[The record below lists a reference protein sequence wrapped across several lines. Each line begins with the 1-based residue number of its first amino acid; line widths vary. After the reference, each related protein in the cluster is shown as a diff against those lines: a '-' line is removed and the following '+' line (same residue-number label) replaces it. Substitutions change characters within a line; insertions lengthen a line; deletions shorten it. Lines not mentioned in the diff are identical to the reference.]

1 MRTLATPAPSDASV
15 DAVLA
20 VNPLHRPSPRLTAAA
35 GRAGALGV
43 LELPGRRRD
52 AIEAL
57 RRTARWSGG
66 RPFGVRV
73 RPGCPLGVADLPEG
87 ATTVLLADPARTAAD
102 FPGRRVLVEVTS
114 LAGAADAVH
123 AGAAGLLLRGSECGG
138 RVGELSTFVLLQ
150 GVLADPGIAVPVWA
164 WGGIGP
170 RTAAAAVAGGAAGVV
185 LDVQLALLDEAEPDA
200 ETAEALGSLDGSES
214 VLVDGVRFLRRRGPQ
229 APEQPTDSAAAERA
243 FAATDPLRRL
253 LPVGQDG
260 YLAASFAA
268 RSATVAEAVRRVRD
282 AIGRATV
289 GERAATALAEDSAG
303 ARALGTRL
311 PVAQGPM
318 TRVSDEP
325 AFAAAVAADGALPFL
340 ALALADAARTRA
352 MLERTRDSLPE
363 GASWGVGILGFAD
376 EQVKE
381 AQLAVVR
388 ELKPTHAVIAGGRPA
403 QAAALEAEGISA
415 FLHVP
420 SPGLLRQF
428 LAAGARKFIFE
439 GAECGG
445 HIGPRNSFPL
455 WEAQTE
461 VLREFLAEQG
471 PAAATE
477 LTVLLAGGIHDAR
490 SAAMAATVAAPL
502 TEAGAAFGV
511 LMGTAYLVTAEAV
524 GAGAIRPLF
533 QRRVLAADRTDLLE
547 TAPGHATRC
556 AASEVTRDFAAL
568 RDELTAQGVPDRE
581 VWERLERFN
590 VGRLRIASKG
600 VERVGDELRAVDEE
614 RQGTEGMFMAGEVSV
629 LRAEVTTI
637 AALHREVTEGAA
649 AWLAERAAAVP
660 APSAEEAPAP
670 LRVAV
675 IGMAAMFPGAR
686 DLGEFWANV
695 VSGTDSITEVPAE
708 RWDPEL
714 YYAPDGDGE
723 RTPSRWGGFLPRI
736 PFDPLSYGIPP
747 ASLPSIEPVQL
758 LALEAARRAL
768 ADAGY
773 QGPEA
778 DHRRTSVIFG
788 AEAGSDL
795 ANASTLRTVLPAYV
809 GTLPPGLEEQ
819 LPKLTED
826 SFPGMLANVI
836 AGRIANRLDLGGAN
850 YTVDAACASSLTAVD
865 AACKELVTGT
875 SDLVLCGGAD
885 LHNGINDY
893 LLFSSVHALSPSGR
907 SATFDAS
914 ADGIALG
921 EGVACV
927 ALKRLADAERDGD
940 RIYAVIDGVG
950 SASDG
955 RGLGLTAPRPE
966 GQRAAL
972 TRAYTNARISP
983 AEVGLI
989 EAHGTGTVVG
999 DRTELATLTEVFRE
1013 HGAEPG
1019 SCAIGSV
1026 KSQIG
1031 HTKCAAGLAGLIKAT
1046 LALYHGVKPPTL
1058 HLGNPNPAWEADT
1071 SPFAFHTSTAPWA
1084 VEPADRIAG
1093 VSAFGFGGT
1102 NFHVVLRAHDQA
1114 PAAHALDAW
1123 PAELF
1128 TFRGREEQAAV
1139 KAVRALLALIDQDG
1153 GHSRLRDLARHA
1165 AHRSD
1170 QAAVRGEPVLI
1181 AVVARSSAELPEL
1194 LRRAAEGEHA
1204 PADGIH
1210 LARAVPREVAEG
1222 RLALLF
1228 PGQGSQRP
1236 GMLAPLF
1243 AAFPGLHRHLHLGA
1257 RWADALFPPAALDAE
1272 AAARTRARI
1281 TDTAVAQPALGIT
1294 ALAATELLSSLGV
1307 RPAMA
1312 GGHSYGELAA
1322 LAAAGVFT
1330 PDELLAAS
1338 AARAEAILGRV
1349 PEGDAGTMAA
1359 VGASAGQVEEV
1370 LRLAD
1375 LEGDVVA
1382 ANHNSPTQTVISGP
1396 SEAIAAAVAQLKD
1409 AGYSAKP
1416 LSVACAFHSPLLD
1429 GAGEDFGTHL
1439 AGLDLPAPAFPVW
1452 ANRTAARYPDDAEG
1466 IRAELTAQLG
1476 SPVRFA
1482 EQIEAMYEA
1491 GARVFV
1497 EAGPGRVL
1505 SRLVADVLG
1514 DRPHRTVPL
1523 EGGRDGGLPAFLT
1536 ALAQLA
1542 VSGTE
1547 LRTRP
1552 LFTGRDTVDPATAK
1566 AVRRAGFTIDG
1577 HLLRRA
1583 DGAFPPHALLPA
1595 RPVTEFTVS
1604 DPRHLPA
1611 PAAGPE
1617 ALIAEFLRSSR
1628 EMVSAQRDV
1637 LLSYL
1642 GAPEL
1647 PPGTTRSTTQAIPA
1661 AHIVPAVTTST
1672 AAAPG
1677 PVPAPVTAPAPA
1689 AAPGASVLDTVLEVV
1704 AGLTGYPV
1712 DMLEPDLDLEAD
1724 LSIDSIKRAEIAG
1737 ELAARLGVAAEGGEQ
1752 LEELSGVRTAE
1763 GMASLLAARLGT
1775 PAAVPSAAPAS
1786 AAAGA
1791 RDRDV
1796 PVLDTVLEVVAGL
1809 TGYPVDMLEP
1819 DLDLEADLSI
1829 DSIKRTEI
1837 VGELGD
1843 RLALNAAGADLEA
1856 LSGART
1862 VAALGALLEAA
1873 LGSVPAPAEAPTPTP
1888 TPAVDGPRPEITAPQ
1903 RLLFTEHVLEP
1914 VTARPEPGRRVQL
1927 LGGGETAIELSAL
1940 LAEAGVETELVPD
1953 GELPAAGEETV
1964 VHLTPLDA
1972 EGPVLPGAFALYQ
1985 RVLAAGPRRLLAAD
1999 RRGAGAPSG
2008 LRGFFR
2014 TVAREYPE
2022 THATL
2027 AEIPDGASAAEAA
2040 RALFAELA
2048 APEHEPV
2055 VLLDQGGGRRA
2066 PRLALT
2072 PLGSIAT
2079 SGAGPAGDGTA
2090 EAEAVGLD
2098 RESVVLLVGGA
2109 RGITARFARTLA
2121 AAARCRLV
2129 LFGRTPEPAAA
2140 EDPATAG
2147 ATDRASLRGAL
2158 LAAKLTTTPA
2168 DTERRVSAILAEREV
2183 RATLAALREM
2193 GGEVEYQRVDVTDTE
2208 AVGAAV
2214 KEVYAQYGRLDGL
2227 VYAAGLI
2234 EDKLI
2239 AEKTPESFARVFTTK
2254 ADGARTVLDAVDRLP
2269 VSPRFAVLFGSIAAA
2284 LGNRGQS
2291 DYAGANDAL
2300 EELGRRWSGAERR
2313 GLTVHWG
2320 PWAASETGG
2329 GMVGPELMRS
2339 YAARG
2344 IKLIDLEEGPL
2355 SLLRELAYGAPDE
2368 HTVVLTASGW

>member
-1 MRTLATPAPSDASV
+1 MRTLATPAPSEAPA

-43 LELPGRRRD
+43 LELPERRRD
-52 AIEAL
+52 ALEVL

-87 ATTVLLADPARTAAD
+87 ATTVLLADPARTAAA

-114 LAGAADAVH
+114 LAGAADAVQ
-123 AGAAGLLLRGSECGG
+123 AGAAGLLLRGGECGG
-138 RVGELSTFVLLQ
+138 RAGELSTFVLLQ

-185 LDVQLALLDEAEPDA
+185 LDVQLALLDEAEPEA
-200 ETAEALGSLDGSES
+200 ETVEALGSLDGSES

-229 APEQPTDSAAAERA
+229 APEPPADGAAVERA
-243 FAATDPLRRL
+243 FAAADPPRRL

-268 RSATVAEAVRRVRD
+268 RSATVAEAVRRARD

-289 GERAATALAEDSAG
+289 DTRAAAALAEGSAG
-303 ARALGTRL
+303 ARALGSRL
-311 PVAQGPM
+311 PIAQGPM

-352 MLERTRDSLPE
+352 MLERTRDALPE

-376 EQVKE
+376 ERVKE

-388 ELKPTHAVIAGGRPA
+388 ELKPTHAIIAGGRPA
-403 QAAALEAEGISA
+403 QAAALEAEGIST

-461 VLREFLAEQG
+461 VLREFLDEQG

-477 LTVLLAGGIHDAR
+477 LTVLFAGGIHDAR

-600 VERVGDELRAVDEE
+600 VERVGDELRPVDEE
-614 RQGTEGMFMAGEVSV
+614 RQGAEGMFMAGEVSV

-637 AALHREVTEGAA
+637 ADLHREVTEGTAV
-649 AWLAERAAAVP
+649 WLAERAATVP
-660 APSAEEAPAP
+660 APAAEEAPAP

-675 IGMAAMFPGAR
+675 VGMAAMFPGAR

-695 VSGTDSITEVPAE
+695 VSGTDSVTEVPAE

-773 QGPEA
+773 AGPEA

-795 ANASTLRTVLPAYV
+795 SNASTLRTVLPAYV

-940 RIYAVIDGVG
+940 CIYAVIDGVG

-972 TRAYTNARISP
+972 TRAYANARVSP

-1031 HTKCAAGLAGLIKAT
+1031 HTKCAAGLAGLIKTA
-1046 LALYHGVKPPTL
+1046 LALHHGVKPPTL

-1071 SPFAFHTSTAPWA
+1071 SPFAFHTATAPWA

-1128 TFRGREEQAAV
+1128 TFRGHQEQAAI
-1139 KAVRALLALIDQDG
+1139 KAVRALLTLIEQDG
-1153 GHSRLRDLARHA
+1153 GHARLRDLARHA

-1170 QAAVRGEPVLI
+1170 QAAVRGEPVQI
-1181 AVVARSSAELPEL
+1181 AVVARSSAELPQL

-1222 RLALLF
+1222 QLALLF

-1243 AAFPGLHRHLHLGA
+1243 VAFPGLHRHLHLGA

-1272 AAARTRARI
+1272 AAARTQARI

-1294 ALAATELLSSLGV
+1294 ALAATDLLGSLGV

-1359 VGASAGQVEEV
+1359 VGASADQVEEV
-1370 LRLAD
+1370 LRLAELAD
-1375 LEGDVVA
+1375 DVVA

-1396 SEAIAAAVAQLKD
+1396 SEAVTAAVAGLKD
-1409 AGYSAKP
+1409 AGYGAKP

-1439 AGLDLPAPAFPVW
+1439 AGLDLPTPAFPVW

-1505 SRLVADVLG
+1505 SRLVTDVLG

-1523 EGGRDGGLPAFLT
+1523 EDGRDGGLPAFLT

-1566 AVRRAGFTIDG
+1566 AVRRAGFTVDG

-1647 PPGTTRSTTQAIPA
+1647 PPGTTTRPTAQAIPA
-1661 AHIVPAVTTST
+1661 APVVPAVTTSS
-1672 AAAPG
+1672 ADAPG
-1677 PVPAPVTAPAPA
+1677 PVAVPVTVPA
-1689 AAPGASVLDTVLEVV
+1689 AAPGGSVLDTVLEVV

-1775 PAAVPSAAPAS
+1775 SAAVPTAAPAP

-1791 RDRDV
+1791 
-1796 PVLDTVLEVVAGL
+1796 
-1809 TGYPVDMLEP
+1809 
-1819 DLDLEADLSI
+1819 
-1829 DSIKRTEI
+1829 
-1837 VGELGD
+1837 
-1843 RLALNAAGADLEA
+1843 
-1856 LSGART
+1856 
-1862 VAALGALLEAA
+1862 
-1873 LGSVPAPAEAPTPTP
+1873 
-1888 TPAVDGPRPEITAPQ
+1888 
-1903 RLLFTEHVLEP
+1903 
-1914 VTARPEPGRRVQL
+1914 
-1927 LGGGETAIELSAL
+1927 
-1940 LAEAGVETELVPD
+1940 
-1953 GELPAAGEETV
+1953 
-1964 VHLTPLDA
+1964 
-1972 EGPVLPGAFALYQ
+1972 
-1985 RVLAAGPRRLLAAD
+1985 
-1999 RRGAGAPSG
+1999 
-2008 LRGFFR
+2008 
-2014 TVAREYPE
+2014 
-2022 THATL
+2022 
-2027 AEIPDGASAAEAA
+2027 
-2040 RALFAELA
+2040 
-2048 APEHEPV
+2048 
-2055 VLLDQGGGRRA
+2055 
-2066 PRLALT
+2066 
-2072 PLGSIAT
+2072 
-2079 SGAGPAGDGTA
+2079 
-2090 EAEAVGLD
+2090 
-2098 RESVVLLVGGA
+2098 
-2109 RGITARFARTLA
+2109 
-2121 AAARCRLV
+2121 
-2129 LFGRTPEPAAA
+2129 
-2140 EDPATAG
+2140 
-2147 ATDRASLRGAL
+2147 
-2158 LAAKLTTTPA
+2158 
-2168 DTERRVSAILAEREV
+2168 
-2183 RATLAALREM
+2183 
-2193 GGEVEYQRVDVTDTE
+2193 
-2208 AVGAAV
+2208 
-2214 KEVYAQYGRLDGL
+2214 
-2227 VYAAGLI
+2227 
-2234 EDKLI
+2234 
-2239 AEKTPESFARVFTTK
+2239 
-2254 ADGARTVLDAVDRLP
+2254 
-2269 VSPRFAVLFGSIAAA
+2269 
-2284 LGNRGQS
+2284 
-2291 DYAGANDAL
+2291 
-2300 EELGRRWSGAERR
+2300 
-2313 GLTVHWG
+2313 
-2320 PWAASETGG
+2320 
-2329 GMVGPELMRS
+2329 
-2339 YAARG
+2339 
-2344 IKLIDLEEGPL
+2344 
-2355 SLLRELAYGAPDE
+2355 
-2368 HTVVLTASGW
+2368 

>member
-1 MRTLATPAPSDASV
+1 MRMLATPALPEAPTDT
-15 DAVLA
+15 VLA
-20 VNPLHRPSPRLTAAA
+20 VNPLHRPSPRLTAAC

-43 LELPGRRRD
+43 LELPESRRD
-52 AIEAL
+52 AVEVL
-57 RRTARWSGG
+57 HRTARWSGG
-66 RPFGVRV
+66 RPFGVRL
-73 RPGCPLGVADLPEG
+73 RPGCPLDAADLPDG
-87 ATTVLLADPARTAAD
+87 VTTVLLADPTRPAAD
-102 FPGRRVLVEVTS
+102 FPGRRVLAEVTG
-114 LAGAADAVH
+114 LAEAADAVR
-123 AGAAGLLLRGSECGG
+123 AGAHGLLLRGGECGG
-138 RVGELSTFVLLQ
+138 PAGELSTFVLLQ
-150 GVLADPGIAVPVWA
+150 GVLADPRITVPVWA

-185 LDVQLALLDEAEPDA
+185 LDIQLALLDEAEPDA
-200 ETAEALGSLDGSES
+200 ETVDALGSLDGSES
-214 VLVDGVRFLRRRGPQ
+214 VLVDGVRLLRRRGPR
-229 APEQPTDSAAAERA
+229 APEPPADRAAAERA
-243 FAATDPLRRL
+243 FASADPARRL

-260 YLAASFAA
+260 YLAAAFAA
-268 RSATVAEAVRRVRD
+268 RSTTVAEAVRTVRD
-282 AIGRATV
+282 AIGLATAR
-289 GERAATALAEDSAG
+289 GEAGAALAEGSAG

-311 PVAQGPM
+311 PIAQGPM

-325 AFAAAVAADGALPFL
+325 DFAAAVAAEGALPFL
-340 ALALADAARTRA
+340 ALALADATRTRA
-352 MLERTRDSLPE
+352 LLSRTRDTLPE
-363 GASWGVGILGFAD
+363 GAAWGVGILGFAD
-376 EQVKE
+376 ERVKE
-381 AQLAVVR
+381 EQLAVVK
-388 ELKPTHAVIAGGRPA
+388 ELRPSHAVIAGGRPA
-403 QAAALEAEGISA
+403 QAAALEAEGIST

-428 LAAGARKFIFE
+428 LAAGARKFVFE

-461 VLREFLAEQG
+461 VLRAFVAEQG
-471 PAAATE
+471 PPAASE
-477 LTVLLAGGIHDAR
+477 LTVLFAGGIHDAR

-511 LMGTAYLVTAEAV
+511 LMGTAYLFTAEAV
-524 GAGAIRPLF
+524 EAGAIRPLF
-533 QRRVLAADRTDLLE
+533 QRRVVAAERTDLLE

-568 RDELTAQGVPDRE
+568 RDGLTAEGVPDRE
-581 VWERLERFN
+581 IWERLERFN
-590 VGRLRIASKG
+590 VGRLRLASKG
-600 VERVGDELRAVDEE
+600 VERVGDDLRAVDEE
-614 RQGTEGMFMAGEVSV
+614 RQGAEGMFMAGEVSV
-629 LRAEVTTI
+629 LRSAVTTV

-649 AWLAERAAAVP
+649 AWLAERAAAVAAPP
-660 APSAEEAPAP
+660 AGQAPPP
-670 LRVAV
+670 LRIAV
-675 IGMAAMFPGAR
+675 VGMAAMFPGAR

-695 VSGTDSITEVPAE
+695 VSGADSVTEVPAE

-773 QGPEA
+773 AGADA

-795 ANASTLRTVLPAYV
+795 ANASTLRTVLPGYV
-809 GTLPPGLEEQ
+809 GALPPGLDAQ
-819 LPKLTED
+819 LPRLTED

-940 RIYAVIDGVG
+940 RVYAVIDGVG

-972 TRAYTNARISP
+972 DRAYANARVSP

-999 DRTELATLTEVFRE
+999 DRTELATLTEVFAE
-1013 HGAEPG
+1013 HGAAPG
-1019 SCAIGSV
+1019 SCAVGSV

-1031 HTKCAAGLAGLIKAT
+1031 HTKCAAGLAGLVKTT
-1046 LALYHGVKPPTL
+1046 LALHHGVKPPTL
-1058 HLGNPNPAWEADT
+1058 HLSRPNPAWDADT
-1071 SPFAFHTSTAPWA
+1071 SPFVFHTSAVPWA
-1084 VEPADRIAG
+1084 AEPAERIAG

-1102 NFHVVLRAHDQA
+1102 NFHVVLRAYDQA

-1128 TFRGREEQAAV
+1128 LFRGRDEEAAA
-1139 KAVRALLALIDQDG
+1139 KAVRALLALIEQDG
-1153 GHSRLRDLARHA
+1153 GHSRLRDLAH
-1165 AHRSD
+1165 H
-1170 QAAVRGEPVLI
+1170 AAVRGDQAALRGEPVRV
-1181 AVVARSSAELPEL
+1181 AVVAPSPERLPEL
-1194 LRRAAEGEHA
+1194 LRRAADGEHA

-1210 LARAVPREVAEG
+1210 LARAVPPEVEEG

-1236 GMLAPLF
+1236 GMLAALF
-1243 AAFPGLHRHLHLGA
+1243 TAFPTLHHHLHRGA
-1257 RWADALFPPAALDAE
+1257 RWADALFPPAALDAG
-1272 AAARTRARI
+1272 AAARDQARI

-1294 ALAATELLSSLGV
+1294 ALAATELLTSLGV

-1312 GGHSYGELAA
+1312 AGHSYGELAA
-1322 LAAAGVFT
+1322 LAAAGVLT

-1338 AARAEAILGRV
+1338 AARAEAVLGRT
-1349 PEGDAGTMAA
+1349 PADDPGTMAA
-1359 VGASAGQVEEV
+1359 VGATADQVEEV
-1370 LRLAD
+1370 LRLAG
-1375 LEGDVVA
+1375 LASDVVA

-1396 SEAIAAAVAQLKD
+1396 TEAVAAAVAHLKD
-1409 AGYSAKP
+1409 AGHTAKQ
-1416 LSVACAFHSPLLD
+1416 LKVACAFHSPLLA
-1429 GAGEDFGTHL
+1429 GAGDDFGAHL
-1439 AGLDLPAPAFPVW
+1439 GELALPAPAFPVW
-1452 ANRTAARYPDDAEG
+1452 ANRTAAPYPEGAAG
-1466 IRAELTAQLG
+1466 IRAELMAQLG

-1505 SRLVADVLG
+1505 SRLVGDVLG
-1514 DRPHRTVPL
+1514 DRPHRAVPL
-1523 EGGRDGGLPAFLT
+1523 EGVRDGGLPAFLT

-1542 VSGTE
+1542 VSGVA
-1547 LRTRP
+1547 LRARP
-1552 LFTGRDTVDPATAK
+1552 LFTGRDTVDPATAGS
-1566 AVRRAGFTIDG
+1566 VRRAGFTVDG

-1583 DGAFPPHALLPA
+1583 DGTLPPHALHPA
-1595 RPVTEFTVS
+1595 RPVTEFALS
-1604 DPRHLPA
+1604 DPRPLTA

-1642 GAPEL
+1642 GAPE
-1647 PPGTTRSTTQAIPA
+1647 PA
-1661 AHIVPAVTTST
+1661 SATAWAPSPAETVPSLA
-1672 AAAPG
+1672 
-1677 PVPAPVTAPAPA
+1677 TAPAPA
-1689 AAPGASVLDTVLEVV
+1689 VVPSTALVATAVTASGGAPATSVLDTVLAVV
-1704 AGLTGYPV
+1704 AERTGYPV
-1712 DMLEPDLDLEAD
+1712 EMLEADLDLEAD
-1724 LSIDSIKRAEIAG
+1724 LS
-1737 ELAARLGVAAEGGEQ
+1737 V
-1752 LEELSGVRTAE
+1752 
-1763 GMASLLAARLGT
+1763 
-1775 PAAVPSAAPAS
+1775 
-1786 AAAGA
+1786 
-1791 RDRDV
+1791 
-1796 PVLDTVLEVVAGL
+1796 
-1809 TGYPVDMLEP
+1809 
-1819 DLDLEADLSI
+1819 

-1837 VGELGD
+1837 AGELGA
-1843 RLALNAAGADLEA
+1843 RLGLDTAETDLDALG
-1856 LSGART
+1856 GART
-1862 VAALGALLEAA
+1862 VRALSALLEAA
-1873 LGSVPAPAEAPTPTP
+1873 VGTAPAS
-1888 TPAVDGPRPEITAPQ
+1888 TPAAAPPAVAPAADGPRPEITAPQ
-1903 RLLFTEHVLEP
+1903 RLLFAERVLEP
-1914 VTARPEPGRRVQL
+1914 ATARPESGGRAL
-1927 LGGGETAIELSAL
+1927 LIGGGEIATALAAL
-1940 LAEAGVETELVPD
+1940 LTEAGVTADLVPA
-1953 GELPAAGEETV
+1953 GHLPATGAETV

-1972 EGPVLPGAFALYQ
+1972 QSPVLPSEFALYQ
-1985 RVLAAGPRRLLAAD
+1985 HLLAAGPRRLLAAD
-1999 RRGAGAPSG
+1999 RRGTGTPSG

-2014 TVAREYPE
+2014 TVAREYPG
-2022 THATL
+2022 TRATL
-2027 AEIPDGASAAEAA
+2027 AEVHDTASPAEAA
-2040 RALFAELA
+2040 QALFAELA
-2048 APEHEPV
+2048 APEGEPV
-2055 VLLDQGGGRRA
+2055 VLIDRGGRRS
-2066 PRLALT
+2066 ALHLRPT
-2072 PLGSIAT
+2072 PLGAIAT
-2079 SGAGPAGDGTA
+2079 SGAGPAGDGVA

-2098 RESVVLLVGGA
+2098 RDSVVLLVGGA

-2121 AAARCRLV
+2121 AASRCRLV
-2129 LFGRTPEPAAA
+2129 LFGRTPEPAPA
-2140 EDPATAG
+2140 EDELTATAQ
-2147 ATDRASLRGAL
+2147 DRAALRGAL
-2158 LAAKLTTTPA
+2158 LAGGLTTTPA
-2168 DTERRVSAILAEREV
+2168 ETERRVAAILAEREV
-2183 RATLAALREM
+2183 RATLAAVREL
-2193 GGEVEYQRVDVTDTE
+2193 GGEAEYQRVDVRDAE

-2214 KEVYAQYGRLDGL
+2214 KQVYAQYGRLDGL
-2227 VYAAGLI
+2227 VHAAGLI

-2239 AEKTPESFARVFTTK
+2239 AEKSPESFARVFATK

-2291 DYAGANDAL
+2291 DYAAANDVL

-2320 PWAASETGG
+2320 PWSASETGG

-2368 HTVVLTASGW
+2368 HTVVYTASGW

>member
-43 LELPGRRRD
+43 LELPERRRD

-73 RPGCPLGVADLPEG
+73 RSGCPLGVADLPEG

-138 RVGELSTFVLLQ
+138 RAGELSTFVLLQ

-477 LTVLLAGGIHDAR
+477 LTVLFAGGIHDAR

-1181 AVVARSSAELPEL
+1181 AVVARSSAGLPEL

-1272 AAARTRARI
+1272 ATARTRARI

-1566 AVRRAGFTIDG
+1566 AVRRAGFTVDG

-1661 AHIVPAVTTST
+1661 AHIVPA
-1672 AAAPG
+1672 AAPG

-1689 AAPGASVLDTVLEVV
+1689 AAPGAS
-1704 AGLTGYPV
+1704 
-1712 DMLEPDLDLEAD
+1712 
-1724 LSIDSIKRAEIAG
+1724 
-1737 ELAARLGVAAEGGEQ
+1737 
-1752 LEELSGVRTAE
+1752 
-1763 GMASLLAARLGT
+1763 
-1775 PAAVPSAAPAS
+1775 
-1786 AAAGA
+1786 
-1791 RDRDV
+1791 
-1796 PVLDTVLEVVAGL
+1796 VLDTVLEVVAGL

-1873 LGSVPAPAEAPTPTP
+1873 LGSVPAPAEAPTPTL
-1888 TPAVDGPRPEITAPQ
+1888 AVDGPRPEITAPQ

-2066 PRLALT
+2066 LRLALT

-2227 VYAAGLI
+2227 VFAAGLI